1 MPRAWGTRRPV
12 STSNTGSHREEKNQ
26 MLTAQ
31 PRILPGI
38 SILAISTTLVA
49 MVLLTDEPG
58 WAPDPSPDLPNGE
71 IFAFVTGID
80 ATGLHLDPAEMLN
93 GREARRA
100 AIEDGVIQ
108 PGDDLPNDFYI
119 RNPDASSVGTPVI
132 DGAVYYVLT
141 FDATGQIVE
150 TEINH
155 GLLRS
160 IYEEPEMAAVIYGF
174 DPEAFPVTVTIEN
187 GAIAGFVQVYLP

>member
-1 MPRAWGTRRPV
+1 
-12 STSNTGSHREEKNQ
+12 
-26 MLTAQ
+26 MLTDQ

-38 SILAISTTLVA
+38 GILAISTALVA
-49 MVLLTDEPG
+49 MVLLRGEPV
-58 WAPDPSPDLPNGE
+58 WAPDPGPGLPDGE
-71 IFAFVTGID
+71 TFVFITGID
-80 ATGLHLDPAEMLN
+80 ETGLHLDLAEMLT

-100 AIEDGVIQ
+100 AIEDGIIQ
-108 PGDDLPNDFYI
+108 PGDNLPNDFYI
-119 RNPDASSVGTPVI
+119 RNPDASSVGTPVM

-155 GLLRS
+155 GSLRS
-160 IYEEPEMAAVIYGF
+160 IYEDPGGAAVIYGF